1 MATYDDPQAKAIEY
15 SESGSDRQKRL
26 ERYRGQIVTSQKWRK
41 DKHDD
46 DWRDYINMYANEHF
60 KNRLGEFEDEHQ
72 ISIGIVFST
81 INTIYPSVSI
91 ARPKITVTATHP
103 ELTKPAETVEA
114 VINYWWKH
122 FGYQDEFRQ
131 AVKDY
136 LIIGHGWL
144 KTTYLFKEEEVPR
157 EEDDMQQ
164 ELMQKLTEKYTAVA
178 MSPQDEALFPS
189 DNEIAELLPTTK
201 KQILEDHP
209 QVERVSPFDMFVDA
223 DASRLYDARW
233 LCQRIAVPASEV
245 KDRKDWSAKARK
257 AILATKGKM
266 QESQG
271 FYEDQI
277 DKDTAYVFVYEHYD
291 LVNNTLCT
299 FTLDGTD
306 DFLKDPE
313 PIPYEFGQPFIML
326 RNYEVP
332 ERFYPM
338 GEIECMEPLQ
348 LELDMTRSAQLRDLL
363 NHVRKYASRKGTLD
377 QENIE
382 RLATGRDGEL
392 VLLEESAPDD
402 VSKSLVSLPSMEIP
416 QQTYQ
421 MTQIISE
428 DLTRVSGVSD
438 YAMGSMPEIRRTA
451 TEAGIIQDSAN
462 SRAADKLAQIEIA
475 LAYVARRICQL
486 GQQYLTQEQVAR
498 IEGEDG
504 AINWVEF
511 DKEAIQGEFDFDIE
525 AGSTQPQN
533 ETFRRQSA
541 LQLMDAVSSPLF
553 APQPDPMTG
562 MPMPII
568 DARKLAEH
576 VLRYGFGIKNA
587 QEFLVPPPPP
597 PPVDPM
603 TGQPMPPGMPPGAP
617 GAPPGGPEG
626 GPPVQPGQTAPPGG
640 PPPPNGV
647 PPGP

>member
-1 MATYDDPQAKAIEY
+1 
-15 SESGSDRQKRL
+15 
-26 ERYRGQIVTSQKWRK
+26 
-41 DKHDD
+41 
-46 DWRDYINMYANEHF
+46 
-60 KNRLGEFEDEHQ
+60 
-72 ISIGIVFST
+72 
-81 INTIYPSVSI
+81 
-91 ARPKITVTATHP
+91 
-103 ELTKPAETVEA
+103 
-114 VINYWWKH
+114 
-122 FGYQDEFRQ
+122 
-131 AVKDY
+131 
-136 LIIGHGWL
+136 
-144 KTTYLFKEEEVPR
+144 
-157 EEDDMQQ
+157 
-164 ELMQKLTEKYTAVA
+164 
-178 MSPQDEALFPS
+178 
-189 DNEIAELLPTTK
+189 
-201 KQILEDHP
+201 
-209 QVERVSPFDMFVDA
+209 
-223 DASRLYDARW
+223 
-233 LCQRIAVPASEV
+233 
-245 KDRKDWSAKARK
+245 
-257 AILATKGKM
+257 
-266 QESQG
+266 
-271 FYEDQI
+271 
-277 DKDTAYVFVYEHYD
+277 
-291 LVNNTLCT
+291 
-299 FTLDGTD
+299 
-306 DFLKDPE
+306 
-313 PIPYEFGQPFIML
+313 
-326 RNYEVP
+326 
-332 ERFYPM
+332 M